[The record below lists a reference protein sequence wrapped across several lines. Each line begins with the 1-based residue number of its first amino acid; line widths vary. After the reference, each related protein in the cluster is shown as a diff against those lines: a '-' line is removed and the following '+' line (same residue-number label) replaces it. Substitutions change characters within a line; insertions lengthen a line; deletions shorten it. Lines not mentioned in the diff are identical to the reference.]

1 MTMNEAYY
9 KLRNNGIDI
18 HSVKTD
24 AFVIDTSDVD
34 KAKELLNFHN
44 DIGGWRVSKSDD
56 DIILPTTIYDIVQN
70 EKIEIPTYQHKVIEN
85 KNEYDA
91 DNIIEVIKEITQ

>member
-1 MTMNEAYY
+1 MNEAYY
-9 KLRNNGIDI
+9 KLRDNGIYI

-34 KAKELLNFHN
+34 KAQELLNFHN

-56 DIILPTTIYDIVQN
+56 DIILLR
-70 EKIEIPTYQHKVIEN
+70 K
-85 KNEYDA
+85 
-91 DNIIEVIKEITQ
+91 ITQ